1 MLPAKQ
7 EVQQLLD
14 QLPENVSFDDIQYHI
29 YICQRINRGLED
41 VESGNTILEEELE
54 KRRAQWIEP

>member
-1 MLPAKQ
+1 MLPAKK

-29 YICQRINRGLED
+29 YVLSENK
-41 VESGNTILEEELE
+41 SWT
-54 KRRAQWIEP
+54 